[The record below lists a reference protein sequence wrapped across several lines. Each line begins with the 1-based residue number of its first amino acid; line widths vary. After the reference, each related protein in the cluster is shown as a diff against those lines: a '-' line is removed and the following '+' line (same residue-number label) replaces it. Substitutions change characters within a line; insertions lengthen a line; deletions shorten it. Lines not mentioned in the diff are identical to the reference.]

1 MQLFIVGWGWLATAV
16 AMALLWARQRRTR
29 NATSVDAAWALAL
42 GLLAIA
48 YAVFAEGEPAR
59 RALVGVVA
67 GAWAFRLAAYLY
79 FARVRRET
87 EEDGRY
93 RAMRAHWGAR
103 AQTWF
108 FVFYQGQAFLAA
120 LFSGFFL
127 LAMSRP
133 GPLDL
138 LDLGGA
144 LVGLG
149 AIGGELLADRQLARW
164 RADPAHRGRTCRSG
178 LWRYSRHPN
187 YFFEWVHWWAYVL
200 IAWGAPWWWATLLG
214 PGLMLLFLYR
224 ITGIP
229 YTERQALKS
238 RGEDYR
244 TYQRTTSAFFPWFP
258 KEPS

>member
-1 MQLFIVGWGWLATAV
+1 MPPELVGWGWLATALG
-16 AMALLWARQRRTR
+16 MALLWARQKRTR

-42 GLLAIA
+42 GLLAVA
-48 YAVFAEGEPAR
+48 YAFLADGEPGR
-59 RALVGVVA
+59 RALVAVVA

-79 FARVRRET
+79 FTRVRGEA

-93 RAMRAHWGAR
+93 RAMRTHWGAS
-103 AQTWF
+103 AQHWF

-127 LAMSRP
+127 LAMLRP
-133 GPLDL
+133 GPLGL
-138 LDLGGA
+138 LDVGGA
-144 LVGLG
+144 LVALF
-149 AIGGELLADRQLARW
+149 AIAGERLADRQLARW
-164 RADPAHRGRTCRSG
+164 RADPANRGRTCRTG

-187 YFFEWVHWWAYVL
+187 YFFEWLHWWAYVL
-200 IAWGAPWWWATLLG
+200 IAWGGPWSWATLLG
-214 PGLMLLFLYR
+214 PALMLLFVYF

-244 TYQRTTSAFFPWFP
+244 AYQRTTSAFFPWFP
-258 KEPS
+258 KERS